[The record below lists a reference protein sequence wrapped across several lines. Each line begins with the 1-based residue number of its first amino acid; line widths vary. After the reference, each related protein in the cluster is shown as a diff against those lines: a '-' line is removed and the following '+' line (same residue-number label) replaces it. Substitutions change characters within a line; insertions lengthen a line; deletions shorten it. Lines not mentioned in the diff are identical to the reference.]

1 MLLMNI
7 NLAAWAVWIDSLRA
21 DLVFGWRQLVKRPAT
36 SAAAVLSLA
45 LAIGSCTS
53 VFRLMDALL
62 FRPLP
67 VKNADR
73 LYAML
78 TRGVGPDGTIRD
90 GESNEYP
97 QFVLMRAAVKHDAE
111 LIAASYG
118 GERVDLTFGADAD
131 METAHRQFVSGWM
144 FGSFG
149 LKPALGRLLTTDD
162 DLKPKA
168 KPYAVL
174 SYDYWSQRFGRDPNV
189 LGRKFQLNNDL
200 YEIVGVAPDGFTGTE
215 PGTFTDIFLPMMM
228 HEGVTHSDWS
238 WFRTFIQLKPGASR
252 DRVREQLQAIWTRVQ
267 TERAKGFTSWPADR
281 TKKFL
286 QQKIVVE
293 PAAGGLSSMQHDY
306 RVALLAIAVIVA
318 LVLLIACVNVANLL
332 TAQAAARSR
341 EMAMRISIGAAR
353 WRLVQ
358 LVLIE
363 STLLAI
369 SAALAGAA
377 FAWWSAPF
385 IVARINPPDNPA
397 RLILPADWRVL
408 GFAVALSMGAT
419 LLFGL
424 LPAMRASAVNPVEAL
439 KGGDNPH
446 SRRRLM
452 YGLIAAQV
460 AFCFLV
466 HFAADAFVST
476 LHRLTD
482 QPTGFSSDRLLTLQT
497 SAKRPQASEF
507 WYQAAERLRAAPGV
521 ESVAI
526 AGWPLLS
533 GNGANGFV
541 SLNGAPPR
549 PILGYFLDVSPGWLD
564 TMKIRLLDGRD
575 FRREDVSPG
584 AAIVNQAFVKE
595 YLNGTYPIGRSFNRG
610 KESLRIVGVAA
621 DARYRNMRE
630 PITPTA
636 YVPLRH
642 AAHDLI
648 GSATFLVRTASES
661 PLALAP
667 MLRREVS
674 QAHSEFRVS
683 NIRTQLEIN
692 QSHTVRERLLAALA
706 LFFSGVAL
714 LLAAIGLYGVLD
726 YSVLQRR
733 RELGIRIAIG
743 ASAND
748 IAQRV
753 TMGLFTMVL
762 AGAVIGGSLG
772 MFLEP
777 YVKSLLY
784 EVKPSDLGALALP
797 SLMIVFITLLTAI
810 PAVIRGIRID
820 PVKMLR
826 AE

>member
-1 MLLMNI
+1 M
-7 NLAAWAVWIDSLRA
+7 
-21 DLVFGWRQLVKRPAT
+21 
-36 SAAAVLSLA
+36 
-45 LAIGSCTS
+45 
-53 VFRLMDALL
+53 
-62 FRPLP
+62 
-67 VKNADR
+67 
-73 LYAML
+73 
-78 TRGVGPDGTIRD
+78 
-90 GESNEYP
+90 
-97 QFVLMRAAVKHDAE
+97 
-111 LIAASYG
+111 
-118 GERVDLTFGADAD
+118 
-131 METAHRQFVSGWM
+131 
-144 FGSFG
+144 
-149 LKPALGRLLTTDD
+149 
-162 DLKPKA
+162 
-168 KPYAVL
+168 
-174 SYDYWSQRFGRDPNV
+174 
-189 LGRKFQLNNDL
+189 
-200 YEIVGVAPDGFTGTE
+200 
-215 PGTFTDIFLPMMM
+215 
-228 HEGVTHSDWS
+228 
-238 WFRTFIQLKPGASR
+238 
-252 DRVREQLQAIWTRVQ
+252 
-267 TERAKGFTSWPADR
+267 
-281 TKKFL
+281 
-286 QQKIVVE
+286 
-293 PAAGGLSSMQHDY
+293 
-306 RVALLAIAVIVA
+306 
-318 LVLLIACVNVANLL
+318 
-332 TAQAAARSR
+332 
-341 EMAMRISIGAAR
+341 
-353 WRLVQ
+353 
-358 LVLIE
+358 
-363 STLLAI
+363 
-369 SAALAGAA
+369 
-377 FAWWSAPF
+377 
-385 IVARINPPDNPA
+385 
-397 RLILPADWRVL
+397 
-408 GFAVALSMGAT
+408 
-419 LLFGL
+419 
-424 LPAMRASAVNPVEAL
+424 
-439 KGGDNPH
+439 
-446 SRRRLM
+446 
-452 YGLIAAQV
+452 
-460 AFCFLV
+460 
-466 HFAADAFVST
+466 
-476 LHRLTD
+476 
-482 QPTGFSSDRLLTLQT
+482 
-497 SAKRPQASEF
+497 
-507 WYQAAERLRAAPGV
+507 
-521 ESVAI
+521 
-526 AGWPLLS
+526 
-533 GNGANGFV
+533 
-541 SLNGAPPR
+541 
-549 PILGYFLDVSPGWLD
+549 GYFLDVSPGWLD